1 MANAIELAKSY
12 VPKLDEV
19 YKLASLTAMLD
30 GASDLARQGANANE
44 LIIPMMTMDGLADYS
59 RNSGYVQ
66 GDVTL
71 TNETVKCNF
80 DRGRR
85 FTVDTMDDLE
95 TAGLAFGRL
104 SAEFIRTKVVPELDA
119 FRFAAYCGKTGVTK
133 VEGALAD
140 GSAVLQALRAAST
153 ALDEAEVPL
162 TERYLFITPS
172 LHGMVQDLDT
182 TKSREVLN
190 NFAKITDVPQTRFY
204 TAIKQ
209 LSGASTESAGG
220 YTKGDGAAEL
230 NFMVIHKPAVIQ
242 YTKHTAPKI
251 IEPPA
256 KKRMP
261 NKRRPMTDFNFYSET
276 YCGSLIPAD
285 AWDAVC
291 RDAEAQMNRYERIY
305 HVSYPQTGSR
315 NMAVCAM
322 AEALYEFAQLQD
334 AGGAVQSVSVGN
346 VSENRA
352 AVAAPDTSAAA
363 QAAELYRRAGLYA
376 DIYRG
381 C

>member
-1 MANAIELAKSY
+1 MSKTIGY
-12 VPKLDEV
+12 IPPKPTPAPQE
-19 YKLASLTAMLD
+19 A
-30 GASDLARQGANANE
+30 
-44 LIIPMMTMDGLADYS
+44 LIK
-59 RNSGYVQ
+59 
-66 GDVTL
+66 TL
-71 TNETVKCNF
+71 
-80 DRGRR
+80 
-85 FTVDTMDDLE
+85 
-95 TAGLAFGRL
+95 
-104 SAEFIRTKVVPELDA
+104 
-119 FRFAAYCGKTGVTK
+119 
-133 VEGALAD
+133 
-140 GSAVLQALRAAST
+140 
-153 ALDEAEVPL
+153 
-162 TERYLFITPS
+162 
-172 LHGMVQDLDT
+172 
-182 TKSREVLN
+182 
-190 NFAKITDVPQTRFY
+190 
-204 TAIKQ
+204 
-209 LSGASTESAGG
+209 
-220 YTKGDGAAEL
+220 
-230 NFMVIHKPAVIQ
+230 
-242 YTKHTAPKI
+242 
-251 IEPPA
+251 PPA

>member
-1 MANAIELAKSY
+1 MSKTIGYIL
-12 VPKLDEV
+12 PK
-19 YKLASLTAMLD
+19 
-30 GASDLARQGANANE
+30 
-44 LIIPMMTMDGLADYS
+44 P
-59 RNSGYVQ
+59 
-66 GDVTL
+66 
-71 TNETVKCNF
+71 
-80 DRGRR
+80 
-85 FTVDTMDDLE
+85 
-95 TAGLAFGRL
+95 
-104 SAEFIRTKVVPELDA
+104 
-119 FRFAAYCGKTGVTK
+119 
-133 VEGALAD
+133 
-140 GSAVLQALRAAST
+140 
-153 ALDEAEVPL
+153 
-162 TERYLFITPS
+162 TP
-172 LHGMVQDLDT
+172 
-182 TKSREVLN
+182 
-190 NFAKITDVPQTRFY
+190 APQ
-204 TAIKQ
+204 
-209 LSGASTESAGG
+209 E
-220 YTKGDGAAEL
+220 
-230 NFMVIHKPAVIQ
+230 KPA
-242 YTKHTAPKI
+242 APKAARL
-251 IEPPA
+251 EAFLKTLPPA